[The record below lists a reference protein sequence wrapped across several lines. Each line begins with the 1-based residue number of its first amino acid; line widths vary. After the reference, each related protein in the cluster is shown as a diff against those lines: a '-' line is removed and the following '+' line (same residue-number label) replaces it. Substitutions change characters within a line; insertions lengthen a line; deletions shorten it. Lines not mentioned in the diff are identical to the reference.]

1 MADSLGGLLVLVETD
16 ELVEVGVVEG
26 GEDVVEVGYG
36 GGELL
41 LGGLDL
47 EVLAGEEMGV
57 AGSKL

>member
-1 MADSLGGLLVLVETD
+1 MLVETD